1 MNPLLVA
8 LVISAVVFLFVSF
21 SRYKFSQDL
30 KNSYNQGDDLMR
42 EYESLIR
49 EHKNMIENEDEDES

>member
-8 LVISAVVFLFVSF
+8 LVISAVVILFVSY